1 MKIRPQHRAI
11 AASML
16 TWMLGSVLACGT
28 TTFHL
33 GPSSGSSGATVPV
46 PFEVR
51 SDDGVTAIQ
60 FDLLYDPTVVDLQ
73 TVSQK
78 SNADSHQLD
87 FEFIAE
93 GHARVVTVS
102 NSNSVLQDG
111 VLSEIEIQLLQDV
124 PIETRT
130 LSFANIILS
139 DVAGTQVSISWAP
152 YVAIVS
158 PIEGKRF
165 SETKNVPLSAVAVDY
180 DGTITSVEFRVGDQ
194 SISVDSTAPYA
205 ATWTAT
211 GSGEVLLTAIAISGD
226 GGQFQS
232 APVGIQIAPPPYDAW
247 FDLYFTLP
255 EQGDPLI
262 SGITADPDEDMI
274 PNLLEYALSLD
285 PRVANMTGLPEVGVI
300 RRNNQEYATIKFRSN
315 ATADDIAIS
324 VEVSGDGISWTSG
337 DNVTELLSTV
347 PQGEYNEITVRDL
360 QSATSGRL
368 IRLKVEVLPE

>member
-1 MKIRPQHRAI
+1 
-11 AASML
+11 
-16 TWMLGSVLACGT
+16 
-28 TTFHL
+28 
-33 GPSSGSSGATVPV
+33 
-46 PFEVR
+46 VR
-51 SDDGVTAIQ
+51 STDGVTAIQ
-60 FDLLYDPTVVDLQ
+60 FDLLYDPAVVDLQ
-73 TVSQK
+73 TVTQK
-78 SNADSHQLD
+78 SNADSHRLD
-87 FEFIAE
+87 FELIAE

-102 NSNSVLQDG
+102 NSNSLLQDG
-111 VLSEIEIQLLQDV
+111 VLSEIEIQMLQDV

-130 LSFANIILS
+130 LSFSNIVLS
-139 DVAGTQVSISWAP
+139 DVTGTQISISWAP

-180 DGTITSVEFRVGDQ
+180 DGSITSVEFKVGDQ

-232 APVGIQIAPPPYDAW
+232 APVGIRIAPPPYAAW
-247 FDLYFTLP
+247 FDLYFTIP

-274 PNLLEYALSLD
+274 PNLLEYALNLD
-285 PRVANMTGLPEVGVI
+285 PRVANMTGLPQVGVI
-300 RRNNQEYATIKFRSN
+300 RRNNQEFATIQYRSN

-324 VEVSGDGISWTSG
+324 IEVSADGISWASG
-337 DNVTELLSTV
+337 DTVTELLSSV
-347 PQGEYNEITVRDL
+347 PQGDYNEITVRDL

-368 IRLKVEVLPE
+368 IRLKVEVLSE